1 MKKLYKLFS
10 MVLGFVLLCAC
21 FVGCN
26 SGATT
31 AKAEELSYV
40 SMRINPEIELVVDED
55 GEVVAVNAINED
67 GETVLCELNL
77 VGMTA
82 EEAGEAFTAMAT
94 ELGFID
100 LDAEEA
106 TVYILTEGKN
116 EEFVKDLEEK
126 LTKKINGFFDKKG
139 IFGKVSPEELEEF
152 ETLATEWNVS
162 LKDARMIS
170 RILELYPEMTVE
182 EILALDFE
190 ARIALIKDDSVKNGL
205 PAHLRGEYK
214 EAVDAIKEEYS
225 ELFELAKEL
234 KDLEV
239 ELKNKDLSEDELALI
254 QEEYDAK
261 KAEFETLKAQYE
273 AEIAT
278 LKGEKREKVEEIKN
292 DIKEKAQERRDE
304 FAEKLQEHEDKFQE
318 QKEEIEEK
326 IKDWRD
332 NHR

>member
-1 MKKLYKLFS
+1 MKKIYKLFS
-10 MVLGFVLLCAC
+10 MVLGFILLCAC

-26 SGATT
+26 STT
-31 AKAEELSYV
+31 ANAEELSYI
-40 SMRINPEIELVVDED
+40 SMRINPEIELVVDKD

-77 VGMTA
+77 IGMAA

-100 LDAEEA
+100 VDTEEA

-126 LTKKINGFFDKKG
+126 LTQKINGFFDRKG

-152 ETLATEWNVS
+152 EALATEWNVS

-182 EILALDFE
+182 EILELDFE
-190 ARIALIKDDSVKNGL
+190 ARIKLIKDDSVKNGL

-214 EAVDAIKEEYS
+214 TEVEAIKEEYS
-225 ELFELAKEL
+225 ELFDLAKEI
-234 KDLEV
+234 KALER
-239 ELKNKDLSEDELALI
+239 ELKNENLSEDELALI
-254 QEEYDAK
+254 QEEYDVK

-273 AEIAT
+273 AAIAE
-278 LKGEKREKVEEIKN
+278 LKGEKREKIE
-292 DIKEKAQERRDE
+292 DIKKEIGEKAQERRDE
-304 FAEKLQEHEDKFQE
+304 FAGKLQEHEDRIQNE
-318 QKEEIEEK
+318 KEKIEEQ
-326 IKDWRD
+326 IKQWRD